1 MELTMKEKLE
11 GAVKQLQSFAKASNS
26 HYKDMIERIKSDLAY
41 VGGEMFTDTEKRNY
55 GIDRPDMP
63 IMMLNTY
70 CDQIKNQYAQQPFGM
85 ELSAKTIKAKASV
98 DKVKGILRGIE
109 STSNAK
115 ATYTVAIDRQTKAGR
130 GYAAVTTEYAS
141 SGGFDQEIKIEP
153 IHNPDL
159 VIWDRFSKKIDGS
172 DCQEC
177 ALVEHI
183 SCQRA
188 EDMFGEE
195 YDWDDM
201 TNPLED
207 TQWSAPE
214 ESVALVTYYK
224 LKQTK
229 TKIYQGTDGATL
241 GESEV
246 RKNNK
251 LKSRTT
257 TKVTCMVYKIIGDIV
272 VGETELPIKYIPIVP
287 FLGQMIDRKKKLDW
301 VGLVFFGRAP
311 CQMLN
316 YAARESAAR
325 LAKAPKTLLT
335 VDGMSIE
342 GYGEWDSYGA
352 KDLAY
357 ARYNSRDK
365 SDPSVTYEKPSMVSA
380 SVDISDMSS
389 TMTMYQQILPAVLGM
404 SQAGVSQAGA
414 SNETAAAVLTRQ
426 KTMDVS
432 NFTTLDNA
440 SESIKQVCRIILE
453 LIPVIYDTS
462 RLVPVVDP
470 TTGEIVSE
478 ELNIADLNIIADE
491 YEVDI
496 SAGPMA
502 STLKSEKLAK
512 IIAIMQV
519 LPPEQ
524 ATKYE
529 KYLVEASSAI
539 DQTDIDTLF
548 GAGDQQID
556 PEAKNALDQADAH
569 ITDLSNQVA
578 QSNLM
583 IQQLQAEVQSQKAIA
598 QSNIVVAQIK
608 AKNAIDV
615 KAMDNQTK
623 LTTEQMGI
631 IADSKQAEQDAL
643 LELKKMQMEI
653 ANKPTVLYSDTQA
666 PMTSVGGQKNDLFNS

>member
-1 MELTMKEKLE
+1 MEKELE
-11 GAVKQLQSFAKASNS
+11 TPVQQLKEFAKASNT
-26 HYKDMIERIKSDLAY
+26 HYKSMIDRIKSDLAY
-41 VGGEMFTDTEKRNY
+41 IGGELFTEADKKNY
-55 GIDRPDMP
+55 GADRPDVP

-70 CDQIKNQYAQQPFGM
+70 CDQIKNQYAQKPFGM
-85 ELSAKTIKAKASV
+85 EVSAKTIKAKSSV

-130 GYAAVTTEYAS
+130 GYAAITTEYS
-141 SGGFDQEIKIEP
+141 SDNGFEQEIKIEP
-153 IHNPDL
+153 IHNPEL

-172 DCQEC
+172 DCKEC

-183 SCQRA
+183 SCGRA
-188 EDMFGEE
+188 EELYGNE

-201 TNPLED
+201 VNPLED
-207 TQWSAPE
+207 TTWSAPE

-224 LKQTK
+224 LKTTK
-229 TKIYQGTDGATL
+229 TKIYQNTDGSTL
-241 GESEV
+241 DESQV
-246 RKNNK
+246 KKNSK

-257 TKVTCMVYKIIGDIV
+257 TKTSVMVYKIIGDMV

-287 FLGQMIDRKKKLDW
+287 FLGQMVDRKSKLDW
-301 VGLVFFGRAP
+301 VGLVFYGRSP

-316 YAARESAAR
+316 FAAREMAAR
-325 LAKAPKTLLT
+325 LGKAPKSLLAL
-335 VDGMSIE
+335 DGRSIAP
-342 GYGEWDSYGA
+342 YGEWDDYGV
-352 KDLAY
+352 KDIAY
-357 ARYNSRDK
+357 GRYDSVDVDNPNIKYDK
-365 SDPSVTYEKPSMVSA
+365 PTMVSA
-380 SVDISDMSS
+380 SVDVSDMSS
-389 TMTMYQQILPAVLGM
+389 TMNMYQQIIPAVLGM
-404 SQAGVSQAGA
+404 SQAGVNQAGA
-414 SNETAAAVLTRQ
+414 SNETAASVLTRQ

-440 SESIKQVCRIILE
+440 SESIKQVARIILE

-470 TTGEIVSE
+470 KTGEVISE
-478 ELNIADLNIIADE
+478 ELNIADLNIIADD
-491 YEVDI
+491 YAIDV

-502 STLKSEKLAK
+502 STLQSEKLAK
-512 IIAIMQV
+512 ILAIMQV

-529 KYLVEASSAI
+529 KYLVEASDALAV
-539 DQTDIDTLF
+539 TDVEALF
-548 GAGDQQID
+548 GATGEQAQD
-556 PEAKNALDQADAH
+556 PQAVEALNQADQH
-569 ITDLSNQVA
+569 ITDLTNQVSQA
-578 QSNLM
+578 NLL

-643 LELKKMQMEI
+643 LELKKMQMDI
-653 ANKPTVLYSDTQA
+653 ANKPTVIYGDTQ
-666 PMTSVGGQKNDLFNS
+666 PSMNSVGGQRNDIFNS